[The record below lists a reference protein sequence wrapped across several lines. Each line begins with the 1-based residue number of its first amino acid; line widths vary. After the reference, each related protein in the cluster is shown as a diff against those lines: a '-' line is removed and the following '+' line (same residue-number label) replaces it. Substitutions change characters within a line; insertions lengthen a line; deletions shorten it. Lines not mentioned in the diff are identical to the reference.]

1 MSYFKESHS
10 VKKIMKNDVVST
22 SASTGTN
29 PAGSQEAMLGFMAN
43 NYSDETICNTADAF
57 ILKNLV
63 KGFFMFQGGCRLTV
77 FNSNYGTVRVV
88 PHITGSTTSTIKNMS
103 LSVSSIRD
111 NSVSTFEAY
120 SSLGT
125 GFLERISLSQS
136 IIAYGGATATK
147 ASGTPE
153 LWILPIGENQ

>member
-10 VKKIMKNDVVST
+10 VKKIMKNDVVSSST
-22 SASTGTN
+22 SSGTN
-29 PAGSQEAMLGFMAN
+29 LAGSQETMLGSMAT
-43 NYSDETICNTADAF
+43 NYSDETICNTADVLV
-57 ILKNLV
+57 LKNLV
-63 KGFFMFQGGCRLTV
+63 KGFFVFQGGCRLTV
-77 FNSNYGTVRVV
+77 FNSNYGTVRVY
-88 PHITGSTTSTIKNMS
+88 PHITGSVTATIKSMS

-111 NSVSTFEAY
+111 NSVLTIEAY

-125 GFLERISLSQS
+125 GFLEKISLGQS
-136 IIAYGGATATK
+136 IITYGGAVANK